1 MILDINIKVSVR
13 CSECGEKLSAVMS
26 LKSENDY
33 DSIMEVE
40 PHTCSQLTQRAVDG
54 ACTCGKNTLT
64 HTLMN
69 GRVICDVC
77 GKPPRR

>member
-1 MILDINIKVSVR
+1 MEID
-13 CSECGEKLSAVMS
+13 EKY
-26 LKSENDY
+26 LKSLEEFGIGVQTLDERMEL
-33 DSIMEVE
+33 IRLARVGLEVE
-40 PHTCSQLTQRAVDG
+40 RNLTQRAVDG

-77 GKPPRR
+77 GKPPRN